1 MRIGRTLPPAA
12 APLSVQ
18 EVLSGVAALFAG
30 KRAVERFEAELRQH
44 YAVPHAFLLSS
55 GQAALAVILTAL
67 KRDRPGRDEV
77 LIPAYTCYSVPA
89 AVVRAG
95 LRVRPCDIDPRTLD
109 FDWERLEEALQ
120 GGRVLCAVATH
131 LFGVPADVGRLKA
144 AAARYG
150 VAVVEDAAQ
159 AMGGEVNGSKVGTLG
174 DVALFSLGRGKGLCT
189 VSGGIILAGSGP
201 VGSAIENIVAT
212 LPREGWGD
220 ALKALCYALALVV
233 LVRPSLF
240 WLPRALPF
248 LGLGETVFNPGFALK
263 RLGAFQAGLAR
274 GWREKLLRLREARL
288 RHATFLERAGVAA
301 AVPLHGAVPDLVRFP
316 VLVGDP
322 AQRARLIEMSA
333 EQGLGVAAVYPEA
346 VTRIPELQGA
356 LAGGAAPQA
365 EQVARRIVSL
375 PVHPLVT
382 QRDLERIAALFR
394 AEQGEQKGR

>member
-12 APLSVQ
+12 APLSLK
-18 EVLSGVAALFAG
+18 EVISGVAALFDG
-30 KRAVERFEAELRQH
+30 ERAIERFEAELKQY
-44 YAVPHAFLLSS
+44 YAVPYVFLLSS

-67 KRDRPGRDEV
+67 KQARPGRDEV
-77 LIPAYTCYSVPA
+77 IIPAYTCYSVPA

-109 FDWERLEEALQ
+109 FDWERLEEALK
-120 GGRVLCAVATH
+120 GERVLCAVATH

-144 AAARYG
+144 LASRHG

-159 AMGGEVNGSKVGTLG
+159 AMGGEVAGSKVGTLG

-201 VGSAIENIVAT
+201 LGRAIEHDVST
-212 LPREGWGD
+212 LPREGWTD
-220 ALKALCYALALVV
+220 ALKALCYALALMV

-240 WLPRALPF
+240 WLPKGLPF
-248 LGLGETVFNPGFALK
+248 LGLGETVFDPGFVMK
-263 RLGAFQAGLAR
+263 RLGTFQAGLAR
-274 GWREKLLRLREARL
+274 GWREKIARLRDTRL
-288 RHATFLERAGVAA
+288 RHAAFLEQAGVAA
-301 AVPLHGAVPDLVRFP
+301 AVSFKGALPDLVRFP
-316 VLVGDP
+316 VLAEDP
-322 AQRARLIEMSA
+322 EMRKWLIEKSE
-333 EQGLGVAAVYPEA
+333 EQGLGVTGGYPEA
-346 VTRIPELQGA
+346 VTRIRELQGA
-356 LAGGAAPQA
+356 LAEGAAPQA

-394 AEQGEQKGR
+394 GGNGQ